1 MQPKIWLSFWA
12 SSVRCRLRLNLATS
26 NPSKSFSSGL
36 FSSHYPPS
44 LCVCLGLPWLKF
56 RTWPCCTSWGCNGA
70 TSQASPG
77 PSGHLCSLCFYYERP
92 VGLIMESVQKSKGF
106 FSGRDV
112 FWTNNKVL
120 TRYERI
126 HCPYLGGEKTRFW
139 SLLQKQTEQVL
150 RIPMLKHLRTI
161 EVQ

>member
-1 MQPKIWLSFWA
+1 
-12 SSVRCRLRLNLATS
+12 
-26 NPSKSFSSGL
+26 
-36 FSSHYPPS
+36 
-44 LCVCLGLPWLKF
+44 
-56 RTWPCCTSWGCNGA
+56 
-70 TSQASPG
+70 
-77 PSGHLCSLCFYYERP
+77 
-92 VGLIMESVQKSKGF
+92 MESVQKSKGF

-161 EVQ
+161 EVQQEFEGGDLGLFLVLSILT